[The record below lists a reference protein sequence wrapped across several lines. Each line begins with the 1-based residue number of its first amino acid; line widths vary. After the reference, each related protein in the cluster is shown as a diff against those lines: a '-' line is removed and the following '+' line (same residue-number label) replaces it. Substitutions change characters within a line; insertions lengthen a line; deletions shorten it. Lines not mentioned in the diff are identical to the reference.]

1 LQTRAARQ
9 YALFLALVAGVV
21 AGGFWMARRPHGGV
35 LDAVPR
41 DAWLVLTVDAAALRA
56 SPLAQ
61 PLLGTQATTAI
72 PGLGSLADGC
82 GFDPLARLKDLV
94 LCSPEGGERGDFGV
108 AFTGD
113 FTRDEL
119 ARCADKVMHARGGSS
134 LATQRGAFAVLEDA
148 ADPGHTRFAYRD
160 GGPFLVGRGAW
171 LDAMIDAAEGKA
183 ERMRPEHA
191 ALRAS
196 LAARAGEA
204 AQPSVVLTALLPAA
218 VRQRLRGELG
228 AETAGEGER
237 AYASVLAVAAA
248 GLAVST
254 GGPGS
259 ITDAAAELRCDTPD
273 SCAEVKGLLERKRLG
288 LSKQFGVRLIGLGP
302 LIDSLTVDV
311 QATTLRATARA
322 STDELSK
329 AVKRVLDFRSGSGSG
344 SGSDAKDRPP
354 AAPTASAASSPPA
367 PAGAGPAADGG

>member
-9 YALFLALVAGVV
+9 YAVFLALVAAVV
-21 AGGFWMARRPHGGV
+21 AGGFWMAGRRQHGGV

-56 SPLAQ
+56 SPMAQ

-94 LCSPEGGERGDFGV
+94 LCSPEAGERGDFGV

-134 LATQRGAFAVLEDA
+134 VTTQRGAFAVLEDA

-171 LDAMIDAAEGKA
+171 LDAMIDAADGKA
-183 ERMRPEHA
+183 ERMRPEHV

-196 LAARAGEA
+196 LAARPGEA
-204 AQPSVVLTALLPAA
+204 PRSVVLTALLPAT

-228 AETAGEGER
+228 AEMAAEGER
-237 AYASVLAVAAA
+237 AYAGVLAVEAA
-248 GLAVST
+248 GLAVGT

-259 ITDAAAELRCDTPD
+259 ITDAAAELRCETPD
-273 SCAEVKGLLERKRLG
+273 SCAEVKGLLERKRLTF
-288 LSKQFGVRLIGLGP
+288 SKQLGVRLIGLGP
-302 LIDSLTVDV
+302 LLDSLTVDA
-311 QATTLRATARA
+311 QGTTLRATARA

-329 AVKRVLDFRSGSGSG
+329 AVKRVLEFRSGS
-344 SGSDAKDRPP
+344 KDKPP
-354 AAPTASAASSPPA
+354 AAAPSAS
-367 PAGAGPAADGG
+367 ADGG

>member
-9 YALFLALVAGVV
+9 YAVFLALVAAVV
-21 AGGFWMARRPHGGV
+21 AGGFWTAGHRQHGGV

-82 GFDPLARLKDLV
+82 GFDPLARLKELV

-134 LATQRGAFAVLEDA
+134 VTSQRGAFAVLEDA
-148 ADPGHTRFAYRD
+148 TDPGHTRFAYRD

-171 LDAMIDAAEGKA
+171 LDAMIDAADGKA

-196 LAARAGEA
+196 LAARPGEA
-204 AQPSVVLTALLPAA
+204 PRSVVLTALLPAT

-228 AETAGEGER
+228 GDTGEVAGEGER
-237 AYASVLAVAAA
+237 AYAGVLAVEAA
-248 GLAVST
+248 GLAVGT

-259 ITDAAAELRCDTPD
+259 VTDAAAELRCETPD
-273 SCAEVKGLLERKRLG
+273 SCVEVKGLLERKRLAF
-288 LSKQFGVRLIGLGP
+288 SKELGVRLIGLGP
-302 LIDSLTVDV
+302 LLDSLQLEVDA
-311 QATTLRATARA
+311 QGTTLRATARA
-322 STDELSK
+322 STDELSR
-329 AVKRVLDFRSGSGSG
+329 AVKRVLDFRSGSANKGN
-344 SGSDAKDRPP
+344 PP
-354 AAPTASAASSPPA
+354 AAPSALAAAPLPA
-367 PAGAGPAADGG
+367 PAAAVRDGG